1 MDAMSVRAT
10 VPASLQCPHC
20 DSKEEIRAWR
30 ALAVISYVCVQC
42 GQTWT
47 IDVEPDPQPSKP
59 LETWPRRSVSSSSE
73 HLSVP
78 RTLLFA
84 GFSSW
89 SGAVKTACG

>member
-1 MDAMSVRAT
+1 MSVRVI
-10 VPASLQCPHC
+10 VPTSLQCPHC

-59 LETWPRRSVSSSSE
+59 LDLAAALRF
-73 HLSVP
+73 LK
-78 RTLLFA
+78 F
-84 GFSSW
+84 
-89 SGAVKTACG
+89 